1 MIDVKKA
8 IFEDYKIDEKLFNI
22 WLNNFKDDKNIKK
35 NIQDLIEIDKKVF
48 RKNS

>member
-1 MIDVKKA
+1 MIDVKKT

-35 NIQDLIEIDKKVF
+35 NI
-48 RKNS
+48 